1 MSACALS
8 QEPVHPESDRSLT
21 STDLNPSAQPVDEA
35 GKTTDE
41 RSRFWWVVAG
51 LAPCLVAPLWL
62 ATVPVVDGPAALNG
76 LSGMLLALCLGAAV
90 VTDLRARRIRNW
102 TCYPTIAFA
111 LLVNGTQSLLQWNGA
126 SEVARHLGGI
136 GFVPSLLGT
145 LICFSGMFAM
155 FLVFEG
161 GAGDVKFVAAL
172 GALVGWYDGFQIWLC
187 SMLLAGLF
195 ALGYSVLS
203 AMARSAWFR
212 AKPWLGLQ
220 IVLHGLLLKSEVS
233 PELMAGLKQ
242 RIPLAPF
249 FTVGTI
255 IVLGMEWF
263 QPGTSF
269 LNEFLSVL

>member
-1 MSACALS
+1 MSSNL
-8 QEPVHPESDRSLT
+8 DT
-21 STDLNPSAQPVDEA
+21 SAQPGDETREA
-35 GKTTDE
+35 SDD
-41 RSRFWWVVAG
+41 RSRFWWVVAC
-51 LAPCLVAPLWL
+51 LTPCLAAPLWL
-62 ATVPVVDGPAALNG
+62 AAVPVVDGPAALSG

-90 VTDLRARRIRNW
+90 VTDLGSRRIRNW

-111 LLVNGTQSLLQWNGA
+111 LLVNCVQSLLQWNGA
-126 SEVARHLGGI
+126 SEVARQVGGI
-136 GFVPSLLGT
+136 GFIPSLLGT
-145 LICFSGMFAM
+145 LICFSGMFAL

-195 ALGYSVLS
+195 ALCYSVLS

-233 PELMAGLKQ
+233 PELKAGLKQ

-255 IVLGMEWF
+255 VVLGVEWS